1 MPGLG
6 RSVTGLLW
14 IEKKCG
20 LLFILMGIR
29 KLPTIISNYWS
40 RKSLLGILAL
50 NLHTCLENNNN
61 MSNLGISFGRFGPI
75 CMLWT
80 LSDINLLPAVHWEED
95 KESHYILLGSHQS
108 LFIFWLFS
116 DF

>member
-29 KLPTIISNYWS
+29 KLPTTIGAEKVCLAY
-40 RKSLLGILAL
+40 LL
-50 NLHTCLENNNN
+50 
-61 MSNLGISFGRFGPI
+61 
-75 CMLWT
+75 
-80 LSDINLLPAVHWEED
+80 
-95 KESHYILLGSHQS
+95 
-108 LFIFWLFS
+108 
-116 DF
+116 